1 MIPLTDENPTRRRAV
16 ATVALIIVC
25 VGVFVFVQPEG
36 TRSLDAKDQA
46 EVIEEI
52 EFTYQYAAIPC
63 EITQGRP
70 LTFTEINRSLNG
82 DEHACAATET
92 GGPTAFPGKQL
103 WTSVIVS
110 MFLHGSWFHLG
121 GNMLFLWVFG
131 NNIEDHMGTVK
142 YLAFYVVAGAVA
154 TLAHVAVQV
163 DSAVPLVGAS
173 GAIAGVMGAY
183 LVWFPWARVRTFILL
198 LVIPL
203 WPRIPAWVLLGVW
216 FVTQFFT
223 SPEAA
228 VAWMA
233 HVGGFVFGA
242 CVAFLARTNDRF
254 RNRLWNHRYQVS
266 GRRGWDNRLGPI

>member
-1 MIPLTDENPTRRRAV
+1 MIPIRDENPTRRPAL
-16 ATVALIIVC
+16 ATVALIVVC

-36 TRSLDAKDQA
+36 TRSLDTKNQA

-52 EFTYQYAAIPC
+52 EFTYEYAAIPC
-63 EITQGRP
+63 EITQGRS
-70 LTFTEINRSLNG
+70 LTFAEINRSLSG
-82 DEHACAATET
+82 DENSCADSPNGRT
-92 GGPTAFPGKQL
+92 PFPDKLL
-103 WTSVIVS
+103 WTSVVVS

-131 NNIEDHMGTVK
+131 NNIEDHMGVIR
-142 YLAFYVVAGAVA
+142 YLAFYVLAGAVA
-154 TLAHVAVQV
+154 TLAHVVVQV
-163 DSAVPLVGAS
+163 DSTVPLVGAS

-203 WPRIPAWVLLGVW
+203 WPRIPAWALLAVW

-223 SPEAA
+223 SPDAA

-233 HVGGFVFGA
+233 HVGGFVFGVI
-242 CVAFLARTNDRF
+242 VAFLARTNDGF
-254 RNRLWNHRYQVS
+254 RNRLWNHRHQVH
-266 GRRGWDNRLGPI
+266 RQGWDNRLGPI

>member
-1 MIPLTDENPTRRRAV
+1 MIPITDENPTRRPAL
-16 ATVALIIVC
+16 ATVALIVVC
-25 VGVFVFVQPEG
+25 IGVFVFVQPEG

-46 EVIEEI
+46 EVIAEI
-52 EFTYQYAAIPC
+52 EFTYEYAAIPC

-70 LTFTEINRSLNG
+70 LTFTEINRSLSG
-82 DEHACAATET
+82 DENSCADSAKGRT
-92 GGPTAFPGKQL
+92 PFPDKLL

-121 GNMLFLWVFG
+121 ANMLFLWVFG
-131 NNIEDHMGTVK
+131 NNIEDHMGMIR
-142 YLAFYVVAGAVA
+142 YLVFYVLAGAVA
-154 TLAHVAVQV
+154 TIAHVVVQV
-163 DSAVPLVGAS
+163 DSTVPLVGAS
-173 GAIAGVMGAY
+173 GAVAGVMGAY

-223 SPEAA
+223 SPDAA

-233 HVGGFVFGA
+233 HVGGFVFGVV
-242 CVAFLARTNDRF
+242 VALLARTNDGF
-254 RNRLWNHRYQVS
+254 RNRLWNHRHQVHR
-266 GRRGWDNRLGPI
+266 GQGWDNRLGPI